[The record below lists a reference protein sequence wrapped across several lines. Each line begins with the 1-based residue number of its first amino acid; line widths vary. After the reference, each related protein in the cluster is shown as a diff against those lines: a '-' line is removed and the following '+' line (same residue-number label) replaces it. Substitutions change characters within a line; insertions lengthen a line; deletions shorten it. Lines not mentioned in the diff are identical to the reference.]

1 LPLTSSPSTI
11 RSRLLA
17 DRAWSVYALGD
28 LAPGFSA
35 LSEWHVTAPASRG
48 AFGPEALLLVYR
60 AFETP
65 VLFTLGPPAAVEPL
79 LAEIAGERAL
89 YLSIRPEILPL
100 IQARYQVP
108 HLAAM
113 WRMTLSPAD
122 FFPVPDCARRLS
134 LADLPALEALFADG
148 APHGEAP
155 DFFNAEM
162 LAQGVFFGLYE
173 GSVLVAAAGTHLVA
187 PAEGV
192 AAIGNVYTRR
202 DRRGRGLAAQV
213 TSAVA
218 AELLRHSPP
227 LLVAL
232 NVNQANPAAL
242 RVYERLGFHRYCPFY
257 EGVAQRP

>member
-1 LPLTSSPSTI
+1 LA
-11 RSRLLA
+11 A
-17 DRAWSVYALGD
+17 DRAWSIYALGD
-28 LAPGFSA
+28 LAPAFGA
-35 LSEWHVTAPASRG
+35 ACEWHVCATAPKEASG
-48 AFGPEALLLVYR
+48 LEAVLLLYR

-65 VLFTLGPPAAVEPL
+65 VLFTLGPPAAVERL
-79 LAEIAGERAL
+79 LDEIAGERAL

-100 IQARYQVP
+100 IQARYQVS

-113 WRMTLSPAD
+113 WRMTLAPAD
-122 FFPVPDCARRLS
+122 FCPVPQDARRLS

-162 LAQGVFFGLYE
+162 LAHGVFYGQFE
-173 GSVLVAAAGTHLVA
+173 GPALVAAAGTHLVA
-187 PAEGV
+187 PGEGV

-218 AELLRHSPP
+218 AQLLRHAAP

-232 NVNQANPAAL
+232 NVNQANQAAL
-242 RVYERLGFHRYCPFY
+242 RVYERLGFRRYCPFY
-257 EGVAQRP
+257 EGLAQRR